1 MNLAQ
6 KAHNVIRGLLQA
18 YGTTSLKRRLWDAE
32 FREGRWSCLDAS
44 PHDCVYACI
53 EKWAQGGSI
62 LDLGCGTGN
71 TASELP
77 ADAYRDYTGVD
88 VSGVAID
95 KARKRTAENGRASK
109 SNFFKADVSSY
120 VPSQQYDVIL
130 FRESLYYF
138 PPGKI
143 RSLLSRY
150 AKFVKPG
157 GAFIVRLFDLGG
169 KRRDILEMI
178 ESKFDVAEKHIHAE
192 SGVSI
197 IIFRPPASR
206 PVTTSGHQL

>member
-1 MNLAQ
+1 
-6 KAHNVIRGLLQA
+6 
-18 YGTTSLKRRLWDAE
+18 
-32 FREGRWSCLDAS
+32 
-44 PHDCVYACI
+44 VYAFI

-71 TASELP
+71 TASELA

-88 VSGVAID
+88 ISGIAID

-109 SNFFKADVSSY
+109 SGFFKADVSSF
-120 VPSQQYDVIL
+120 VPSQHYDVIL

-143 RSLLSRY
+143 RSVLSRY
-150 AKFVKPG
+150 SKFVRPG
-157 GAFIVRLFDLGG
+157 GVFIVRLFDLGG
-169 KRRDILEMI
+169 RRRDILTMI
-178 ESKFDVAEKHIHAE
+178 ESKFDVVEQHTHAE

-206 PVTTSGHQL
+206 PVAASGHQL